1 MKIAVTGCNGSVGT
15 RVVLSALARG
25 HTVIGI
31 DAAPLSET
39 HALAYIDTNRGK
51 EGKGTF
57 AFRQADL
64 REYEVGL
71 RLLEGC
77 EAIVHLA
84 AMRDPG
90 DYVIAAHNT

>member
-71 RLLEGC
+71 
-77 EAIVHLA
+77 IVHLA